1 MGFFISKFSFNFF
14 ISDEIL
20 EKFNLINWLN
30 HKIDRNEQKHWYDC
44 KVIKLV
50 TLKPLYILFLIHKSK
65 DIRGKGGML
74 NVVGINTALI

>member
-50 TLKPLYILFLIHKSK
+50 TLKPLYILFLIH
-65 DIRGKGGML
+65 
-74 NVVGINTALI
+74 